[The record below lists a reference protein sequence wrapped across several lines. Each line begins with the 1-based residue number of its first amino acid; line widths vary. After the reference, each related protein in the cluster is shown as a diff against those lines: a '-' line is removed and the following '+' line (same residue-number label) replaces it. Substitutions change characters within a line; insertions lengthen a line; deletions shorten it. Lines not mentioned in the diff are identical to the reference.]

1 MDHSFAFAVA
11 AVVVASPNIQSIAA
25 PSYFVP

>member
-1 MDHSFAFAVA
+1 MDHSFAFAV